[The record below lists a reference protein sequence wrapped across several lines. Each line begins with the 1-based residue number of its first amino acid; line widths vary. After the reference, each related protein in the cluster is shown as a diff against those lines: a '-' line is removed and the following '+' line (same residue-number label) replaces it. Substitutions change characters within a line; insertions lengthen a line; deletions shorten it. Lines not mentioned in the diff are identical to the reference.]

1 MEGFIVRFLDIIQFK
16 KKYKVYIYLDEVY
29 SIGVLGFYGKG
40 VVDYFGL
47 NLKDIDVM
55 MGIFIKSF
63 GVVGGYL
70 GGFKVNDQ
78 LIICIVI
85 RCC

>member
-1 MEGFIVRFLDIIQFK
+1 M
-16 KKYKVYIYLDEVY
+16 YLDEVY
-29 SIGVLGFYGKG
+29 SIGVIGFYGKG

-70 GGFKVNDQ
+70 GGFKVND
-78 LIICIVI
+78 
-85 RCC
+85 